1 MIFKNDSSDQE
12 KEVVVAVCRL
22 LWVIGGKKGKVAHL
36 IAFLNYSHCS
46 IPFFKVLGAF
56 KKKRPSGVGEQCGGG
71 RERWMHIILMSLH
84 SGCYVYK
91 CRFEWLTQLFSLR
104 A

>member
-1 MIFKNDSSDQE
+1 MIFKNDSWDQE

-46 IPFFKVLGAF
+46 IPFLKALGAF
-56 KKKRPSGVGEQCGGG
+56 KKKRPSRVGGTMWWGQSE
-71 RERWMHIILMSLH
+71 MDAYNTH
-84 SGCYVYK
+84 VP
-91 CRFEWLTQLFSLR
+91 SLR
-104 A
+104 VLCL